1 MHLEETIRRTRD
13 VVSRLENESKTW
25 KAAMFCILEDRS
37 DWEFDTNESIDELLT
52 ACFEYRTTM
61 QALRD
66 QEAKLE
72 RLTKEQE

>member
-1 MHLEETIRRTRD
+1 MHSEETIRITRD

-37 DWEFDTNESIDELLT
+37 DSEFDTDESLDELMT
-52 ACFEYRTTM
+52 ACIEYRTTM